1 MLKIINPEDVIEVT
15 TLNMCIYG
23 GPGIGKT
30 SLAQTAEDPITLDF
44 DNGIERA
51 AFKKHCNRVSSWQ
64 DVASINADDV
74 KKFKTIVVDTAG
86 RLVDVM
92 TADIIQKNPKLGRGP
107 MNLTLQGF
115 GELKSRFIGWMKL
128 LNSFGKDVVL
138 LAHLEEQRS
147 GDDVIERLEIPGS
160 SKGEIYK
167 SAQAM
172 ARVLVDVRLQRS
184 LDFSPRPNAFGKDP
198 ARLGVV
204 PFPDPLVEP
213 DTLAKLIQTI
223 KQYLNKL
230 SQEQQDQQQIIEEWV
245 EALKAMTRPDE
256 LNKLLPQIT
265 AKNTKLPAA
274 VRSHLWKRSKEL
286 NFVYDLTNKLFV
298 APQEASTH
306 AVSQ

>member
-1 MLKIINPEDVIEVT
+1 MLRIIKPQEAIEVK

-51 AFKKHCNRVSSWQ
+51 AIRKDVTRVSSWQ
-64 DVASINADDV
+64 DVASIDANDV

-86 RLVDVM
+86 RLIDVL

-138 LAHLEEQRS
+138 VAHLEEQRS
-147 GDDVIERLEIPGS
+147 GDDVIERLEVPGS

-172 ARVLVDVRLQRS
+172 ARILIDARLQRT

-198 ARLGVV
+198 ARLGIV

-213 DTLAKLIQTI
+213 DTLAKLIQMI
-223 KQYLNKL
+223 KQHLNKL
-230 SQEQQDQQQIIEEWV
+230 SQEQQDQQQVIEEWV
-245 EALKAMTRPDE
+245 EAFKGMNTPEE
-256 LNKLLPQIT
+256 LNDILPQI
-265 AKNTKLPAA
+265 KPPLPAA
-274 VRSHLWKRSKEL
+274 IRSHLVKRANEL
-286 NFVYDLTNKLFV
+286 KFRWDKATNLFIR
-298 APQEASTH
+298 PEEAGIH